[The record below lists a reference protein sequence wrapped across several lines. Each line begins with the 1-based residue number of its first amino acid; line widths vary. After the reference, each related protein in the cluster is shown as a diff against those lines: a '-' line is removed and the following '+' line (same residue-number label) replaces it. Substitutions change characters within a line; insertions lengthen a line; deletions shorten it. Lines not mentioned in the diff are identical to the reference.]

1 VGRVHYAWVVA
12 AVGFVT
18 LITAAGFRSSTGVL
32 IRRARRTV
40 RRATDRDRGF
50 ASGLVMQI
58 QREPHL
64 EPAFA

>member
-1 VGRVHYAWVVA
+1 
-12 AVGFVT
+12 VT